1 MKQIYIIPFA
11 GLCNRMRA
19 IASGVCI
26 SQHYG
31 CPATIY
37 WNNSFGL
44 KADFSNLFQPII
56 IPNVRIEEN
65 KRWLFSIGDT
75 RDYLLRWPIL
85 KILYHTFFNFTPSKG
100 DVTQLIHLGKK
111 QPLLISCYSMGPHY
125 PLGKLFV
132 PKKDITEKINAIVGK
147 YSANTIGVHI
157 RRTDNKKAIGRSPIS
172 AFTAL
177 MNDEIKKDD
186 SVSFYVASDDEKT
199 KEDLKL
205 MFPNRIITMP
215 QKADRNS
222 IEGMKNAVTE
232 LFCLSKTRMIIGS
245 GYSSYSEIAAEI
257 GGISLVY
264 AKQKV

>member
-1 MKQIYIIPFA
+1 MKQIYLIPFA

-26 SQHYG
+26 SQRYG
-31 CPATIY
+31 RQAKIY
-37 WNNSFGL
+37 WNNSYGL
-44 KADFSNLFQPII
+44 RADFADLFQPIN
-56 IPNVRIEEN
+56 IPNVIIEEN
-65 KRWLFSIGDT
+65 KKWLFSIGCT

-85 KILYHTFFNFTPSKG
+85 KTVYDTVFNFTPRKG
-100 DVTQLIHLGKK
+100 DISQFIHLEKK
-111 QPLLISCYSMGPHY
+111 TPLLISCYSMGPHY
-125 PLGKLFV
+125 PLDKLFV
-132 PKKDITEKINAIVGK
+132 PKKDITDSINATVGN
-147 YSANTIGVHI
+147 YSTNTIGVHI
-157 RRTDNKKAIGRSPIS
+157 RRTDNKKAIGRSPMS
-172 AFTAL
+172 AFTEL
-177 MNDEIKKDD
+177 MNDEIKKDG
-186 SVSFYVASDDEKT
+186 SVTFYVASDDEKA
-199 KEDLKL
+199 KEELKR
-205 MFPNRIITMP
+205 MFPGRIITMP